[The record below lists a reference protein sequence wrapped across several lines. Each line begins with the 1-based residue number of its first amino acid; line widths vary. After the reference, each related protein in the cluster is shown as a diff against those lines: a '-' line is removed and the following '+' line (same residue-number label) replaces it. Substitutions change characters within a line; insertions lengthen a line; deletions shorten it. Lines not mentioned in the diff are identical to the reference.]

1 MLNNLGV
8 IWCCSLSSL
17 CYTIMYVLGCSCMS
31 TNLIWY
37 KLFICMLISV
47 VLHDFSSW
55 WCFTHFIS
63 CCYMFIYGVG
73 VDDVSQQILYFIH
86 GIHSCLLLLWYR
98 LFLRI
103 FQSRQDFLLI
113 LGAICGLKLVRMLRG
128 IDLFD
133 LGVAYVNE
141 VL

>member
-1 MLNNLGV
+1 
-8 IWCCSLSSL
+8 
-17 CYTIMYVLGCSCMS
+17 
-31 TNLIWY
+31 
-37 KLFICMLISV
+37 MLISV
-47 VLHDFSSW
+47 VLEDFSTR

-63 CCYMFIYGVG
+63 CCNTFIYGV
-73 VDDVSQQILYFIH
+73 DYVSQQILYFMH
-86 GIHSCLLLLWYR
+86 GIYSCWLLLWYR

-133 LGVAYVNE
+133 LGVAYVNK
-141 VL
+141 VLEGIHQSHDKYMLDAGRNQQPSLKKEIK